1 MTKYAKKL
9 QNYDK
14 KVSKKLQIVK
24 NFTILRFSAV
34 KRKSF
39 GKTHKKGVILGKK
52 FGENDDEL
60 LLDFFSK
67 M

>member
-24 NFTILRFSAV
+24 NFTILRFSVIKFRQNAQ
-34 KRKSF
+34 KGCNF
-39 GKTHKKGVILGKK
+39 GI
-52 FGENDDEL
+52 
-60 LLDFFSK
+60 FFSDFA
-67 M
+67 MRFFT